1 MRRPGLFQRGIASY
15 SVFFIIFRKKS
26 QMKRIA
32 GIATLLQLML
42 VAGLT
47 AQSSAPQREFIY
59 VGTFDERGSQG
70 IYVFR
75 FDRNASKFEL
85 IQTVRGKSGPSFLS
99 IHPNKRY
106 LYSVNREGM
115 QPSDQHGSVS
125 SFRIDVSNGK
135 LSLINEQSS
144 MGAGPCHVSVDPRG
158 RQVYVSNYNS
168 GSLAVLPIEA
178 RDGSLDPASAVIQH
192 SGNSV
197 HATRQEKPHMHSAIP
212 TKNGRH
218 LLASDLGIDKIVV
231 YALSPDGAPVE
242 VHSSTARA
250 NPGSGPRH
258 LALHPKG
265 LMAFSAEELSST
277 LSSYRLDPG
286 TGALQPANRH
296 TTLPAGFSD
305 NNSVA
310 DVHVSPDGKYVY
322 VSNRGHNSLAFY
334 SINPRTAELYYQGH
348 HDTRGQTPRN
358 FMIDPKGEFVLV
370 ANQNSDNMVLFKR
383 NRETGA
389 LVYSGVQVSVPAPVC
404 ILHLNLK

>member
-1 MRRPGLFQRGIASY
+1 M
-15 SVFFIIFRKKS
+15 KK
-26 QMKRIA
+26 IA
-32 GIATLLQLML
+32 GFATLLQLIL
-42 VAGLT
+42 VAGLA

-85 IQTVRGKSGPSFLS
+85 IQTVQGKRGPSFLS

-115 QPSDQHGSVS
+115 QATDQQGSVS
-125 SFRIDVSNGK
+125 SFRIDASDGQ
-135 LSLINEQSS
+135 LTLINEQSS
-144 MGAGPCHVSVDPRG
+144 MGAGPCHISVDPRG

-168 GSLAVLPIEA
+168 GNLVVLPIEA
-178 RDGSLDPASAVIQH
+178 RDGSLDPAAAVIQH
-192 SGNSV
+192 SGSSV
-197 HATRQEKPHMHSAIP
+197 HPNRQEKPHMHSVIP
-212 TKNGRH
+212 TKNGRYV
-218 LLASDLGIDKIVV
+218 LASDLGIDKIVV
-231 YALSPDGAPVE
+231 YALNPDGGLVE
-242 VHSSTARA
+242 VHSSTASA

-258 LALHPKG
+258 LDLHPKG
-265 LMAFSAEELSST
+265 LIAFSAEELSST
-277 LSSYRLDPG
+277 LSVYRLDPG
-286 TGALQPANRH
+286 TGALQSVHRH
-296 TTLPAGFSD
+296 TTLPEGFNG

-310 DVHVSPDGKYVY
+310 DVHVSPDGKFVY

-334 SINPRTAELYYQGH
+334 SIDPQTAGLSYQAH

-370 ANQNSDNMVLFKR
+370 ANQNSDNLVLFKR

-389 LVYSGVQVSVPAPVC
+389 LVYSGVQVNVPAPVC
-404 ILHLNLK
+404 VLHLTLK